1 MEVILMEITASMVK
15 ELREKTNAGM
25 MDCKKALK
33 ETNGDIEKAIVYLRE
48 KGLLQAAKKSSR
60 IASEGLTTALISAD
74 EKKGVVIEVNSE
86 TDFVAKNEEF
96 KSFVEE
102 TAKAVLDNDPKD
114 LEALKA
120 LVLKEGKTVQ
130 EVLTDKIATIGENMS
145 LRRFGEV
152 KVDKGLVV
160 DYIHGGGKI
169 SVLVALESEGDKE
182 VLKVLGKDIAMQVAA
197 MSPKYI
203 SMEDVDEEFIA
214 QEKEILTAQALNE
227 GKPQNI
233 VEKMVLGRLNK
244 ELKEICLLEQA
255 FVKDPDLTVKKV
267 ISDTAKKIGSDIKV
281 AGVIRYE
288 VYKKVGVLSG
298 GEQIKVSFAK
308 ILLQDINLLILD
320 EPTNYLD
327 INSLEV
333 MEDTLKDYDRT
344 LLFVSHDRSLI
355 TKVATQIMTVENY
368 KIKCFNGTYA
378 EFHEKQNKQKQN
390 GDISMEIILL
400 ENRLSQILGRL
411 SMQLK
416 KEELEAL
423 DKEYLEISDKLKELR
438 GI

>member
-1 MEVILMEITASMVK
+1 MEITASMVK

-74 EKKGVVIEVNSE
+74 EKKGVVLEVNSE

-102 TAKAVLDNDPKD
+102 TAKAVLDNEPKD

-120 LVLKEGKTVQ
+120 VVLNDGKTVQ
-130 EVLTDKIATIGENMS
+130 EALTDKIAKIGENMS

-152 KVDKGLVV
+152 KVDKGVVV

-169 SVLVALESEGDKE
+169 SVVVAMESEGDKE
-182 VLKVLGKDIAMQVAA
+182 ALKVLGKDIAMQVAA

-203 SMEDVDEEFIA
+203 SMEDVDAEFIA
-214 QEKEILTAQALNE
+214 QEKEILTAQTLNE

-233 VEKMVLGRLNK
+233 VEKIVEGRLNK

-255 FVKDPDLTVKKV
+255 FVKDADLTVKKV
-267 ISDTAKKIGSDIKV
+267 ISDTAKKLGSDIKIT
-281 AGVIRYE
+281 GVLRYE
-288 VYKKVGVLSG
+288 VGEGIEKKS
-298 GEQIKVSFAK
+298 ENFA
-308 ILLQDINLLILD
+308 D
-320 EPTNYLD
+320 E
-327 INSLEV
+327 
-333 MEDTLKDYDRT
+333 
-344 LLFVSHDRSLI
+344 
-355 TKVATQIMTVENY
+355 VA
-368 KIKCFNGTYA
+368 
-378 EFHEKQNKQKQN
+378 KQM
-390 GDISMEIILL
+390 GL
-400 ENRLSQILGRL
+400 
-411 SMQLK
+411 
-416 KEELEAL
+416 
-423 DKEYLEISDKLKELR
+423 
-438 GI
+438 

>member
-1 MEVILMEITASMVK
+1 LP
-15 ELREKTNAGM
+15 
-25 MDCKKALK
+25 
-33 ETNGDIEKAIVYLRE
+33 
-48 KGLLQAAKKSSR
+48 
-60 IASEGLTTALISAD
+60 
-74 EKKGVVIEVNSE
+74 
-86 TDFVAKNEEF
+86 KNEEF

-288 VYKKVGVLSG
+288 VGEGLEKKS
-298 GEQIKVSFAK
+298 ENFA
-308 ILLQDINLLILD
+308 D
-320 EPTNYLD
+320 E
-327 INSLEV
+327 
-333 MEDTLKDYDRT
+333 
-344 LLFVSHDRSLI
+344 
-355 TKVATQIMTVENY
+355 VA
-368 KIKCFNGTYA
+368 
-378 EFHEKQNKQKQN
+378 KQM
-390 GDISMEIILL
+390 GL
-400 ENRLSQILGRL
+400 
-411 SMQLK
+411 
-416 KEELEAL
+416 
-423 DKEYLEISDKLKELR
+423 
-438 GI
+438 